1 MVKLQISK
9 STIQKETSSEDFKTV
24 LDRYGNEKEEVVG
37 TVTEKYT
44 IWEKKKKKVR
54 CFNYKEDCFLFFF
67 FFKESVN
74 LTHLS
79 MNNKIEEVNAH
90 IFELSRLIAGK
101 T

>member
-44 IWEKKKKKVR
+44 IWEKKKKKSDALTIR
-54 CFNYKEDCFLFFF
+54 KTAFFF
-67 FFKESVN
+67 FFFLKSQ
-74 LTHLS
+74 
-79 MNNKIEEVNAH
+79 
-90 IFELSRLIAGK
+90 LI
-101 T
+101 

>member
-44 IWEKKKKKVR
+44 IWEKKKKKSQM
-54 CFNYKEDCFLFFF
+54 L
-67 FFKESVN
+67 
-74 LTHLS
+74 
-79 MNNKIEEVNAH
+79 
-90 IFELSRLIAGK
+90 
-101 T
+101 